1 MSDTSNNT
9 TNGTASTPEL
19 TASEYHRLLSVD
31 RRRLVLD
38 ILEGTATTVDL
49 EELAAEVAAREHGS
63 SAVDEATRER
73 VVISLH
79 HNHLPCI
86 DDAGLIDYDPH
97 THTVEPTRITE
108 YQFDWPFAITPDGQ

>member
-1 MSDTSNNT
+1 MSDASNNS
-9 TNGTASTPEL
+9 TNETASTPEL
-19 TASEYHRLLSVD
+19 TASEYHTLLSVD

-38 ILEGTATTVDL
+38 ILEGTASTVDL

-63 SAVDEATRER
+63 NAVDEATRQR
-73 VVISLH
+73 IVISLH

-97 THTVEPTRITE
+97 AHIVDPTRITD
-108 YQFDWPFAITPDGQ
+108 YQFDGPFAIAPNWQ